1 MGVSESN
8 EESTKS
14 ESQLHFVGSLEL
26 NRAKVVLE
34 TLLPL
39 NLLLRSSAPW
49 LSHGTT
55 GQCQI
60 AEASEPWS
68 HGGHHVVWHIVVW
81 SLIAAA
87 SNPGYACATA
97 DSPVSKT
104 NGQDGQSRSLLVD
117 RSISPKRSFA
127 SPPLLP
133 FSALEHT
140 PEGYPTL
147 LPCQESKVT
156 IATRHGSFPNSALQ
170 RWQFWQFS
178 SFQNFPAK
186 LRLLVQCIYSVS
198 VLSHNLI
205 PATCRNCSIEMD
217 RKKKQATHCQSESEQ
232 KSLVAKLEAQG

>member
-97 DSPVSKT
+97 DSAVSKT
-104 NGQDGQSRSLLVD
+104 NGQDGQSRSV
-117 RSISPKRSFA
+117 
-127 SPPLLP
+127 
-133 FSALEHT
+133 
-140 PEGYPTL
+140 G
-147 LPCQESKVT
+147 
-156 IATRHGSFPNSALQ
+156 
-170 RWQFWQFS
+170 
-178 SFQNFPAK
+178 
-186 LRLLVQCIYSVS
+186 
-198 VLSHNLI
+198 
-205 PATCRNCSIEMD
+205 
-217 RKKKQATHCQSESEQ
+217 
-232 KSLVAKLEAQG
+232 